1 MRNLHHVKKI
11 KKIQKIMKLTVR
23 AINLKLK
30 NLTVK
35 NSNKKN

>member
-30 NLTVK
+30 NLMVK
-35 NSNKKN
+35 NSNKKK

>member
-1 MRNLHHVKKI
+1 MRNLHHFKKI

-30 NLTVK
+30 NFMVK